1 MIDHGVLLESQQFLQ
16 EQVGTRWPWE
26 VVKEGRGRNRRLQKC
41 VCVYVPVFKI
51 F

>member
-26 VVKEGRGRNRRLQKC
+26 VVKGGKGKKQKVAKVC
-41 VCVYVPVFKI
+41 VCVCPGF
-51 F
+51 